1 MKLAVF
7 AIAAV
12 LGTACYAQAEPAPV
26 YAGPPGGY
34 VAGPVYGPA
43 PMVAAP
49 EANMQVNVDAVAVR
63 QPAAPGPLRQ
73 ALIQRFDHN
82 GDGHL
87 DVRERRQAIRALRR
101 IARQLQRQNRREQRA
116 MRLQRQVPPPR
127 GNVDVDF

>member
-7 AIAAV
+7 AIATV

-49 EANMQVNVDAVAVR
+49 EANLNVSVDAVPVR

-73 ALIQRFDHN
+73 ALIARFDHN

-101 IARQLQRQNRREQRA
+101 LERRLERQNRRQQRA
-116 MRLQRQVPPPR
+116 MRLQRQPPPPR
-127 GNVDVDF
+127 GNPDVEF